1 MSNLVLILRPQP
13 GAEESAERARAMGLT
28 PVVAPLF
35 TVAPIAWRPPDP
47 AVFDAVMMT
56 SANAARHGGDAL
68 TSFLALPCYATGEAT
83 AAAARQAGFADI
95 RVGPS
100 DGAAL
105 VAMMAGDGVATAFH
119 PCGRDRT
126 ELESGGLR
134 IVDVPVYAAE
144 TVRRLPPE
152 AGAALQNGALALIHS
167 PRAGALLARLF
178 EGDRAFVPL
187 AAIST
192 TAAAAAAGDGWKYV
206 AVAEQPRDQALL
218 ELAAKLCQSEPDE

>member
-13 GAEESAERARAMGLT
+13 GAEESAERARALGLA
-28 PVVAPLF
+28 PVAVPLF
-35 TVAPIAWRPPDP
+35 TVGPVAWQVPD
-47 AVFDAVMMT
+47 AAGFDAVMLT

-95 RVGPS
+95 RIGPS
-100 DGAAL
+100 DGAAV
-105 VAMMAGDGVATAFH
+105 VAMMATDGVGTAFH

-126 ELESGGLR
+126 DLDSGDLHV
-134 IVDVPVYAAE
+134 VDLPVYAAE
-144 TVRRLPPE
+144 EVSRMPPE
-152 AGAALQNGALALIHS
+152 AGAALQSGALALIHS
-167 PRAGALLARLF
+167 PRAGALLARLY
-178 EGDRAFVPL
+178 EGERGFVAL
-187 AAIST
+187 AAISA
-192 TAAAAAAGDGWKYV
+192 AAAAAAGDGWKYV

>member
-13 GAEESAERARAMGLT
+13 GAEESAERARALGLA
-28 PVVAPLF
+28 PVAAPLF
-35 TVAPIAWRPPDP
+35 SVVPVAWQAPD
-47 AVFDAVMMT
+47 AADFDAVMLT

-95 RVGPS
+95 RIGPS
-100 DGAAL
+100 DGAAV
-105 VAMMAGDGVATAFH
+105 VAMMAADRVGTAFH

-126 ELESGGLR
+126 ELEPGGLR
-134 IVDVPVYAAE
+134 VVHVPVYAAE
-144 TVRRLPPE
+144 EVRRLPPE
-152 AGAALQNGALALIHS
+152 AGAALQSGALALIHS
-167 PRAGALLARLF
+167 PRAGALLARLC
-178 EGDRAFVPL
+178 EGERSFVAL
-187 AAIST
+187 AAISA
-192 TAAAAAAGDGWKYV
+192 AAAAAAGDGWKYV